1 MRKIWNFAMAA
12 IVIVASAGLF
22 TACDK
27 DDVGTDNPTEDVEK
41 LKRAK
46 EYGRW
51 IDGVVGQQMIDQ
63 LDYLFQASAYR
74 DSLRNGGDTEVVM
87 KRQFSNPNMRP
98 PQFDENGE
106 IYYWQY
112 VSENFITHNGIS
124 LDKDGAEWTVHSYM
138 RRFWYA
144 PSQPEQVDC
153 QWTVSRNNGVYTLS
167 GGMIHNGLWEEYFT
181 LTEISDVKFTTGLVS
196 INMFP
201 YGEGIKRTRR
211 YCFDGNINITTEK
224 NKGSR
229 PNTNINITLNSLNGY
244 NSKPYNR
251 DGEPVFLPDRVY
263 FTSGSFN
270 ASVYDGK
277 EPLHIVADFSKS
289 EIKYLDL

>member
-12 IVIVASAGLF
+12 IVIVASAGLLA
-22 TACDK
+22 ACDK

-51 IDGVVGQQMIDQ
+51 IDNVIGQQMIDQ

-124 LDKDGAEWTVHSYM
+124 LDKDGAEWTVHSHIHS
-138 RRFWYA
+138 FVHDSSSSDA
-144 PSQPEQVDC
+144 ID
-153 QWTVSRNNGVYTLS
+153 WTVSRNNGVYTLS
-167 GGMIHNGLWEEYFT
+167 GEMVHSSVGDYFIT
-181 LTEISDVKFTTGLVS
+181 SSEILDVKFTTGLVS

-201 YGEGIKRTRR
+201 YGEGIKRTLR
-211 YCFDGNINITTEK
+211 YCFDGNIEVTTGK

-229 PNTNINITLNSLNGY
+229 PNTNISITLNSLNGY

-270 ASVYDGK
+270 ASVYDSK
-277 EPLHIVADFSKS
+277 EPLHIVADFNKS